1 MAAGADPARRAAL
14 AVDQARLWQRHV
26 AMAEIGAIAGN
37 GVNRQALSAEDIRA
51 RALLLEWAAA
61 RGYQPAVDD
70 MANLFIRRPGRDPD
84 AAPVVAGS
92 HMDSQPA
99 GGRFDGIFGVL
110 AALEALEALDDAGI
124 ATRHPIDLVAWTNEE
139 GGRYGPGCMGSA
151 VFAGRMRLEDC
162 LDLADSAGIRLGAAL
177 AETLA
182 ATPEV
187 PRRSFGFRIAAY
199 LEPHIE
205 QGPQLEAGGLQVGVV
220 TGIQGARWYVV
231 EALGEP
237 GHAGTAPLA
246 GRKDALRAAVRMI
259 VGLEELMHDPADRL
273 RFTVGRLEVQPNS
286 PNTVPARVT
295 FSIDFR
301 HPELGLLDDRSRR
314 IGPLCQHLAGPCRVT
329 GQRDFQPAALR
340 VPEADRGR
348 DRGRRAGP
356 RHRSHAPALRRL
368 PRCQLHRRAG
378 AHGHDL
384 RALRARHQPQP
395 GRERQA
401 RGPGRRRPRPRR
413 RPGRAC
419 RHRPGRSQGWGRAL
433 SRAAL
438 ANGR

>member
-14 AVDQARLWQRHV
+14 AVDQARLWRRHM

-61 RGYQPAVDD
+61 RGYQPALDD
-70 MANLFIRRPGRDPD
+70 LANLFIRRPGRDPD

-110 AALEALEALDDAGI
+110 AALETLEALDDAGI

-162 LDLADSAGIRLGAAL
+162 LDLTDGAGIRLGAAL

-187 PRRSFGFRIAAY
+187 PRRPFGFEIAAY

-259 VGLEELMHDPADRL
+259 VGLEELMHDPADRI

-286 PNTVPARVT
+286 PNTVPARVA

-301 HPELGLLDDRSRR
+301 HPELGLLDDRGRR
-314 IGPLCQHLAGPCRVT
+314 IGPLCQHLAGPCRVQVKETFNRPPCVFPKPIVDAIEGAAQALGIAHMRLPSGAFHDANFIADLAPT
-329 GQRDFQPAALR
+329 GMIFVPCERGISHSPAENARPEDLAAGTRVLAAAL
-340 VPEADRGR
+340 VKL
-348 DRGRRAGP
+348 AGT
-356 RHRSHAPALRRL
+356 
-368 PRCQLHRRAG
+368 
-378 AHGHDL
+378 D
-384 RALRARHQPQP
+384 P
-395 GRERQA
+395 G
-401 RGPGRRRPRPRR
+401 
-413 RPGRAC
+413 
-419 RHRPGRSQGWGRAL
+419 
-433 SRAAL
+433 
-438 ANGR
+438 